1 MILPSF
7 NFGCVIFWWSFLRYF
22 YHGKSQITTML
33 GESFLF
39 PGIFCKANST
49 FIKVKMVAT
58 VAMAVVMRR
67 LEEMSETDGTRQ
79 RDRWRDPLAKRK
91 KLPSGKKKTSHLWL
105 KNLMWLFFSLP
116 MFIPNKWEKKWC
128 DFEVHRGSFYGQWQG
143 LYSWND

>member
-1 MILPSF
+1 
-7 NFGCVIFWWSFLRYF
+7 
-22 YHGKSQITTML
+22 ML

-91 KLPSGKKKTSHLWL
+91 KLPSGKKNITFVTEKSHVIV
-105 KNLMWLFFSLP
+105 LFTA
-116 MFIPNKWEKKWC
+116 
-128 DFEVHRGSFYGQWQG
+128 DVHS
-143 LYSWND
+143 